1 LDNFSNVVDR
11 LSTRYATFEYF
22 FKELLRFP
30 IPVPLYLYRLTAV
43 EVFILFA
50 SSLALSASLLSFRE
64 CKGRNLFS
72 FCKFFFENFIFRF
85 TCPFAHFQSLPA
97 LRFLVCVPPVWGC
110 KGEILFSFLQEVF
123 FIFFSLLLCPLFN
136 T

>member
-1 LDNFSNVVDR
+1 MLFVWIDLDNFSNVVDR

-30 IPVPLYLYRLTAV
+30 VTVLLYLCRLAAV

-72 FCKFFFENFIFRF
+72 FCKFFLKILFFVLLA
-85 TCPFAHFQSLPA
+85 PFAHFQSLPA
-97 LRFLVCVPPVWGC
+97 LRFLVCVPLVWGC

-123 FIFFSLLLCPLFN
+123 
-136 T
+136 